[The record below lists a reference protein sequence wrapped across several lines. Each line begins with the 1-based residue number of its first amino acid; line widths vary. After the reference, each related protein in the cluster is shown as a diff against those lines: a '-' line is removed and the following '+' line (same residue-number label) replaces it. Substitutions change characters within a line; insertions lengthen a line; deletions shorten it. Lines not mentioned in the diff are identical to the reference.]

1 MTSQV
6 PALGQLAAALAAR
19 GRERRAHRLRLAARR
34 APRAGASAPS
44 PQTPSSGWYLPPP
57 SPSPPFLT
65 SLPLPLSLTHPP
77 RASPTPGAGAVRAA
91 RRGRERRPRLDCQE
105 PLARAA
111 RRGVVRGVR
120 HATPPHMPH
129 AAGARTLP
137 GLADQPHCGHRRVSS
152 SSSGLRAHPDGVLMV
167 SGQARGGAAGALA
180 ARCDRLVLEHGP
192 HQQVLL
198 PPPSPSHPPTLPP
211 LPLIPPPTTR
221 LSSHLASPLP
231 SSPLSPP
238 PSEPVPEHEH
248 GMCSPSSHTSSVGDA
263 EYARHRASGE
273 WRRHVARE
281 AKVWAAF
288 HQHRRHG
295 QERGPFHS
303 AHRVDP
309 QRRAGRG
316 GPKASGA
323 ALRAC
328 CVCPCGRRPW
338 RLSDAAE
345 ASAALLCRCTLRAQ
359 ALAARGH
366 PVARGAVRGPGGL
379 RPPPCCDTAGA
390 PAPPAPPPKSPGR
403 PLGDCPPPHTP
414 TIPP

>member
-1 MTSQV
+1 MLTGSDSPPAAHLAQV
-6 PALGQLAAALAAR
+6 RLPP
-19 GRERRAHRLRLAARR
+19 RLRRR
-34 APRAGASAPS
+34 PLGGIS
-44 PQTPSSGWYLPPP
+44 PLLPLHPPSSPP
-57 SPSPPFLT
+57 SPSPSP
-65 SLPLPLSLTHPP
+65 
-77 RASPTPGAGAVRAA
+77 SPTRRAPRQHQELA
-91 RRGRERRPRLDCQE
+91 RCGLRGEGVSDGRVWIVKSHWPERRG
-105 PLARAA
+105 AA
-111 RRGVVRGVR
+111 SFAAY
-120 HATPPHMPH
+120 ATPPHMPH

-137 GLADQPHCGHRRVSS
+137 GLADQPHCGRRRVS